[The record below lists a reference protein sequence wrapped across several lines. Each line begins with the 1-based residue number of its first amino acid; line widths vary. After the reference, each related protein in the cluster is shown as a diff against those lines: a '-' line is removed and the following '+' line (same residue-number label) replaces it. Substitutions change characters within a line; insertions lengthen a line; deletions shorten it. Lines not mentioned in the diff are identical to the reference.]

1 MERPSVSPFQPYCVQ
16 ALGPGCGDRL
26 ELGLFK
32 VGGVEKR
39 EMEVWTCRTSG
50 SQRVSAGADRHERQR
65 NNNKTHDGLAEERDC
80 DRPCYSVSC
89 TGIHLTRFHD
99 LYLQNHVGPA
109 VNPDYNGIR
118 MGQPTQHL
126 RQPLASRQSRTPQF
140 EKMLIHLQKVPKAYC
155 IPMLLAKLSPTIHY
169 PTETTIALLLGL

>member
-1 MERPSVSPFQPYCVQ
+1 MERPSESPFQPYCVQ

-65 NNNKTHDGLAEERDC
+65 NNNNNTHTHTTGSPKKGIVI
-80 DRPCYSVSC
+80 DRA
-89 TGIHLTRFHD
+89 TRC
-99 LYLQNHVGPA
+99 LVQ
-109 VNPDYNGIR
+109 
-118 MGQPTQHL
+118 
-126 RQPLASRQSRTPQF
+126 AS
-140 EKMLIHLQKVPKAYC
+140 A
-155 IPMLLAKLSPTIHY
+155 
-169 PTETTIALLLGL
+169 